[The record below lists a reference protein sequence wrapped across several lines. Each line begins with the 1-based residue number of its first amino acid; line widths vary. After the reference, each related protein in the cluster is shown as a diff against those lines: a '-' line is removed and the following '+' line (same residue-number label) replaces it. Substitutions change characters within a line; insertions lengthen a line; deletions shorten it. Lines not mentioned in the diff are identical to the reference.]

1 MSPTIVS
8 VNLSTAKGTSKDPV
22 AVIELDAHGVVGDA
36 HAGPWHRQVSL
47 LSREVIAGFSA
58 RSGRPQPYADGAFAE
73 NLTTQG
79 LDLARV
85 ALRDRLRIGEV
96 ELEVTQIGKA
106 CHGGGCAIFR
116 EVGTCVM
123 PSDGIFCRVLHPGA
137 IRPGDCLR
145 HQCVPLRLAI
155 ITVSDRANAGVYA
168 DRSGPAVQAALD
180 EHFRVSRFRL
190 DCALQI
196 VPDEAGPLRSA
207 VEQTLASGCDAV
219 FTTGGTGIGPRDLTP
234 DTVRPLLDREIP
246 GIMDHIRLKHAERLP
261 AALLSRSLAGCTGRS
276 MIYCL
281 PGSPRAVQEYMP
293 EILRSLEHALRMLW
307 GLDAH

>member
-1 MSPTIVS
+1 MSNVVS
-8 VNLSTAKGTSKDPV
+8 VNISTAKGTSKQPV
-22 AVIELDAHGVVGDA
+22 AGIVLDAQGVVGDA

-58 RSGRPQPYADGAFAE
+58 RSGRPEPYADGAFAE
-73 NLTTQG
+73 NLTTEG

-85 ALRDRLRIGEV
+85 ALRDRLRIGAV

-116 EVGTCVM
+116 EVGKCVM
-123 PSDGIFCRVLHPGA
+123 PSDGIFCRVLQPGA
-137 IRPGDCLR
+137 IAPGDGIS
-145 HQCVPLRLAI
+145 HQSVPLRMAI
-155 ITVSDRANAGVYA
+155 ITVSDRASAGVYA

-180 EHFRVSRFRL
+180 EHFRASRFRL
-190 DCALQI
+190 DCALRI
-196 VPDEAGPLRSA
+196 VPDEEGPLRNA
-207 VEQTLASGCDAV
+207 VQQALASGCDVV

-234 DTVRPLLDREIP
+234 DTVRPLLSREIP

-261 AALLSRSLAGCTGRS
+261 AALLSRSIAGCAGRS
-276 MIYCL
+276 MVYCL
-281 PGSPRAVQEYMP
+281 PGSPRGVQEYMP

-307 GLDAH
+307 GLDVH